1 MPQDVHSTGGGMNE
15 GEKLRVGLLGVGA
28 IAQVVH
34 LPVLTRME
42 NVELVAVCDVDQP
55 RARAIA
61 DRFGIPMVCK
71 DDDVVFASDD
81 IDAVII
87 CSPSYLHE
95 SQAIAALQ
103 GGKHVL
109 VEKPLALTAEAAER
123 VIEAA
128 EKTDRALM
136 IAMNNRWR
144 PDTMALRP
152 FANNGELGHV
162 FLTRGAWLNRKM
174 RMVRPTWRHR
184 KATAGGGALMDL
196 GVQILDLCLWMQD
209 FPEAASVFTHLH
221 QPEGM
226 DVEDSAGILV
236 RLTNGSAI
244 SLTVSW
250 SLVAERDRHYMR
262 MLGTRGSG
270 AISPLGVFKEV
281 ETGQII
287 DVTPTVVLG
296 KENLYTASYR
306 QELSHFVNS
315 ALGREH
321 ERLPREQVQIM
332 RIVEAGYRS
341 HAEKRE
347 VALSEI

>member
-1 MPQDVHSTGGGMNE
+1 MSE
-15 GEKLRVGLLGVGA
+15 GERLRVGLLGVGA

-34 LPVLTRME
+34 LPVLAQKE
-42 NVELVAVCDVDQP
+42 NVELVAVCDVDEP

-61 DRFGIPMVCK
+61 DRFGIPNVFR
-71 DDDVVFASDD
+71 DDDAVFRSDD
-81 IDAVII
+81 VDAIII
-87 CSPSYLHE
+87 CSPSHLHE
-95 SQAIAALQ
+95 SQAIAGLQ

-109 VEKPLALTAEAAER
+109 VEKPLALTADAARR
-123 VIEAA
+123 VIEVA
-128 EKTDRALM
+128 EKTDRTLM

-152 FANNGELGHV
+152 FATNGELGEI

-174 RMVRPTWRHR
+174 RVVRPTWRHR

-196 GVQILDLCLWMQD
+196 GVQTLDLCLWMQG
-209 FPEAASVFTHLH
+209 FPEAASVITHLH
-221 QPEGM
+221 HAEGM
-226 DVEDSAGILV
+226 EVEDSAGILV
-236 RLTNGSAI
+236 RLKNGSAV

-270 AISPLGVFKEV
+270 AIAPLGVYKEV

-306 QELSHFVNS
+306 QELGHFVRV
-315 ALGREH
+315 ALGEGQ
-321 ERLPREQVQIM
+321 EPLPREQVQIM
-332 RIVEAGYRS
+332 KIVEAGYRS
-341 HAEKRE
+341 ASEKRE
-347 VALSEI
+347 VEIQ